1 MVIDVDEKQIFKPH
15 WAELETKKD
24 EIDFLPQW
32 SQMKEK
38 ANYTLDFLPEWP

>member
-1 MVIDVDEKQIFKPH
+1 MRAGNEKRR
-15 WAELETKKD
+15 

-38 ANYTLDFLPEWP
+38 ANYTLDFFARVAMTETVAVE